1 MTPLFLSLR
10 NSGLTLRPF
19 LRVFLFFRSSLFLSV
34 YIVFLLLFL
43 SFPFF
48 VFSLFYSVIVVVC
61 SFSYSL
67 DFVFLFAYHLC
78 LCFVS
83 LHIISVFSLHLS
95 VSLCVS
101 IVSFVPYHVSSMS
114 RMICSAS
121 SVGGTNYGDFHG
133 LFQKQLFGVSRLTW
147 RSLVSHAS
155 LWCLFDVPVQ
165 KELESVA
172 VPQLWW
178 PDALAASKQLFGV
191 S

>member
-1 MTPLFLSLR
+1 MS
-10 NSGLTLRPF
+10 
-19 LRVFLFFRSSLFLSV
+19 
-34 YIVFLLLFL
+34 
-43 SFPFF
+43 
-48 VFSLFYSVIVVVC
+48 VC

-155 LWCLFDVPVQ
+155 LCCLFDVPVQ

-172 VPQLWW
+172 VPQL
-178 PDALAASKQLFGV
+178 
-191 S
+191 